1 MLLVPDMTPHRR
13 FPATTEFA
21 SGHLP
26 VMLEEAVDA
35 LVPRAGGSYIDAT
48 FGGGGHTSELL
59 RRSEPD
65 GRVLAFDADPAA
77 RRRADALAKTL
88 NDPDRLVFAQANFAD
103 LAEQAEASGF
113 ASVNGVLFD
122 FGLSSFQLDEPERGF
137 AFRSDGPLDMR
148 MNSAAGITAA
158 ELLATISEPDLVKLL
173 FEYGEEPRAR
183 QIARAI
189 VRHRDETP
197 IETTTQLA
205 ELIERAV
212 GGRRGAKI
220 HPATKSFQAIRIAV
234 NDELDSIRRGL
245 AGAVERL
252 APGGRLVTIA
262 FHSLEDRIAKSFIA
276 AESAV
281 CTCPPELPVCVC
293 GARPRLRR
301 LGGSRKPS
309 AGEIAHNPRAR
320 SAVMRVAERRPD
332 EETERQEAG

>member
-1 MLLVPDMTPHRR
+1 MLH
-13 FPATTEFA
+13 
-21 SGHLP
+21 
-26 VMLEEAVDA
+26 EAVEA
-35 LVPRAGGSYIDAT
+35 LAPRSGGSYIDAT
-48 FGGGGHTSELL
+48 FGGGGHTTELL

-77 RRRADALAKTL
+77 RLRADALASTL
-88 NDPDRLVFAQANFAD
+88 NNPNRLLFTQANFAD
-103 LAEQAEASGF
+103 LAEQATTNGF
-113 ASVNGVLFD
+113 SSVNGVLFD

-137 AFRSDGPLDMR
+137 AFRADGPLDMR
-148 MNSAAGITAA
+148 MNSAAGVTAA
-158 ELLATISEPDLVKLL
+158 ELIASIPEADLVKLL
-173 FEYGEEPRAR
+173 FQYGEEPRAR

-189 VRHRDETP
+189 VRRRDEQP

-205 ELIERAV
+205 ELIEQAV

-234 NDELDSIRRGL
+234 NDELESIRLGL
-245 AGAVERL
+245 AGAVARL

-276 AESAV
+276 AESAECV
-281 CTCPPELPVCVC
+281 CPPELPVCVC
-293 GARPRLRR
+293 GAKPRLRR

-309 AGEIAHNPRAR
+309 AEEIAHNPRAR

-332 EETERQEAG
+332 EETEQQEAG